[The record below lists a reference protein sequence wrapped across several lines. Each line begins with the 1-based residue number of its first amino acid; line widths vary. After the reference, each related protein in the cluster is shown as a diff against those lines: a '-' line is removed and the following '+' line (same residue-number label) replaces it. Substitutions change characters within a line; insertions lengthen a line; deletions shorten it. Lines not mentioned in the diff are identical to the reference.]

1 VEKRAE
7 LAEQRNIELGRI
19 ITDLTQKL
27 NISENNLQSEQI
39 KSEQNRRQIE
49 RIRAILDENG
59 GAKVGFLSEQV
70 LTHISRHLTRM
81 GQVAEIRMSKRP
93 RTGSKVLQVWT
104 A

>member
-7 LAEQRNIELGRI
+7 LAEQRNTELEQI

-27 NISENNLQSEQI
+27 NTSENNLQSEQI

-59 GAKVGFLSEQV
+59 GAEVSDLN
-70 LTHISRHLTRM
+70 
-81 GQVAEIRMSKRP
+81 
-93 RTGSKVLQVWT
+93 
-104 A
+104 